1 MTSPSQ
7 KPAESRRRAKR
18 QRFLS
23 PPSLRT
29 WHSRLRCHAEKCG
42 RGNVLPSDCW
52 SPAEPVGRTI
62 RLCPDLI
69 RWWPELMDGNGEEN
83 GRSSEGRATGWRQ
96 RWPGS
101 NALKDRSHFSINSQD
116 ETFSKWST
124 LVRLRDIFLNTMSF
138 SDSVNKSRFLKGC
151 FECGNH
157 SIKPK
162 WPRRSTEHLLRYR
175 LTPMSDLG
183 SVWRHGEQ
191 PTVTGS
197 RQHMTFISL
206 FKSFSKGKRGKK
218 SPAFRFRKK
227 KKIKCL
233 ICTIPSRLFCLGRVA
248 PVQKRLASLEEQCTP
263 GWRNEQRFSTAVKLT
278 FTF

>member
-29 WHSRLRCHAEKCG
+29 WHSRLRCHAEKSVAGVMCCPRIAG
-42 RGNVLPSDCW
+42 V
-52 SPAEPVGRTI
+52 PAEPVGRTI

-69 RWWPELMDGNGEEN
+69 RWWPELMDGNGEED
-83 GRSSEGRATGWRQ
+83 GRSSEGRATGWTQ

-101 NALKDRSHFSINSQD
+101 SALKDTSHFSVNPQD
-116 ETFSKWST
+116 ETFSEWSL
-124 LVRLRDIFLNTMSF
+124 LVRLRDIFKKNTMSF

-151 FECGNH
+151 PECGNH

-162 WPRRSTEHLLRYR
+162 WPRRSREHLQRSW

-183 SVWRHGEQ
+183 SVWKRREQ

-197 RQHMTFISL
+197 R
-206 FKSFSKGKRGKK
+206 
-218 SPAFRFRKK
+218 
-227 KKIKCL
+227 
-233 ICTIPSRLFCLGRVA
+233 
-248 PVQKRLASLEEQCTP
+248 
-263 GWRNEQRFSTAVKLT
+263 
-278 FTF
+278 